1 MPAHDAISGR
11 LLRRG
16 ETRFFQK
23 TGFLN
28 GRGSEGEGGFP
39 CLYWLSA
46 LIGVV
51 TALPSTALMLVGVRD
66 AGEETLLRYS

>member
-1 MPAHDAISGR
+1 
-11 LLRRG
+11 
-16 ETRFFQK
+16 
-23 TGFLN
+23 
-28 GRGSEGEGGFP
+28 
-39 CLYWLSA
+39 LYWLSA